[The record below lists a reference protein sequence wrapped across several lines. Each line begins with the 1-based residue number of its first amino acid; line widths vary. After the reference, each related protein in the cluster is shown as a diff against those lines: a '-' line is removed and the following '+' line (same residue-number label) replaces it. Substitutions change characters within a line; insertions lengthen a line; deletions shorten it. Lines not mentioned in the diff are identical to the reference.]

1 MAYRFVD
8 LAPFMPT
15 WGQRVMVPGCPV
27 MHRVVTGRLQR
38 RNNDLA
44 IAFINPLSPDQMNFD
59 DIHETLVQFLNVQ
72 MQMPYQSIQPCPF
85 GQAYVTFSH
94 MSHRDFLINSG
105 PHQAGNFHIFFIPHD
120 RAWKKKN
127 HCVHP

>member
-1 MAYRFVD
+1 MAWTLKPLIAAIVNSEPPAMAYRFVD

-44 IAFINPLSPDQMNFD
+44 IAFIHPLQPDQMNFD
-59 DIHETLVQFLNVQ
+59 DIRETGTISKCADADAISVYLALSLLV
-72 MQMPYQSIQPCPF
+72 ICRI
-85 GQAYVTFSH
+85 GTF
-94 MSHRDFLINSG
+94 
-105 PHQAGNFHIFFIPHD
+105 
-120 RAWKKKN
+120 
-127 HCVHP
+127 

>member
-1 MAYRFVD
+1 
-8 LAPFMPT
+8 
-15 WGQRVMVPGCPV
+15 
-27 MHRVVTGRLQR
+27 
-38 RNNDLA
+38 
-44 IAFINPLSPDQMNFD
+44 MNFD
-59 DIHETLVQFLNVQ
+59 DIRETLVQFLNVQ

-105 PHQAGNFHIFFIPHD
+105 PHQAGNFYISFIPHD